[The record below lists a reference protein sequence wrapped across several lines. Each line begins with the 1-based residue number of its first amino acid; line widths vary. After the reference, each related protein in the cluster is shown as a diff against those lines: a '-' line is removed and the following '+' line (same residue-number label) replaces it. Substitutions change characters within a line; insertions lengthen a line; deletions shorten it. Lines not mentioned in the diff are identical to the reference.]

1 MEKIRKNFGFGCMRL
16 PMIGEDVDIEQTK
29 QMVDCFL
36 EQGFNYFDTAHGYL
50 QGKSELA
57 LKECLS
63 SRYPREDY
71 VLTNKL
77 SGSYFKKEEDI
88 RPFFESQLAA
98 CGVDYFDFYLMH
110 SQSTTNYQHY
120 RDCRAYETAF
130 ALKAEGKVRHVG
142 ISFHDRAAVLEQIL
156 TDYPAIEVVQIQLN
170 YLDWNHATPGNVNAQ
185 YLYGELCKRGIPSI
199 IMEPLLGGRLSN
211 VPDRIAARLKEQ
223 DPESSVAS
231 WAFRFAGTP
240 DMILTVL
247 SGMTYMEHLQDNI
260 RTYSPLVPLTE
271 EDKAFL
277 EETAHQMHEYPTIP
291 CNDCQYCMPCP
302 YGIDIPGVLLHYNKC
317 VNEGNLSASSSDS
330 NYREAR
336 RAFLV
341 GYDRSVPKLRQAD
354 HCIGCGQCNEHCPQA
369 IDIPK
374 EMQRINDYVEKLK
387 QGTL

>member
-57 LKECLS
+57 LKECLT

-71 VLTNKL
+71 VLTDKL
-77 SGSYFKKEEDI
+77 SGSYFNKEEDI

-156 TDYPAIEVVQIQLN
+156 TDYPAIEVVQIQFN
-170 YLDWNHATPGNVNAQ
+170 YLD
-185 YLYGELCKRGIPSI
+185 YDDRGRP
-199 IMEPLLGGRLSN
+199 EP
-211 VPDRIAARLKEQ
+211 Q
-223 DPESSVAS
+223 
-231 WAFRFAGTP
+231 
-240 DMILTVL
+240 VL
-247 SGMTYMEHLQDNI
+247 
-260 RTYSPLVPLTE
+260 
-271 EDKAFL
+271 
-277 EETAHQMHEYPTIP
+277 
-291 CNDCQYCMPCP
+291 
-302 YGIDIPGVLLHYNKC
+302 
-317 VNEGNLSASSSDS
+317 
-330 NYREAR
+330 
-336 RAFLV
+336 
-341 GYDRSVPKLRQAD
+341 
-354 HCIGCGQCNEHCPQA
+354 
-369 IDIPK
+369 
-374 EMQRINDYVEKLK
+374 
-387 QGTL
+387 